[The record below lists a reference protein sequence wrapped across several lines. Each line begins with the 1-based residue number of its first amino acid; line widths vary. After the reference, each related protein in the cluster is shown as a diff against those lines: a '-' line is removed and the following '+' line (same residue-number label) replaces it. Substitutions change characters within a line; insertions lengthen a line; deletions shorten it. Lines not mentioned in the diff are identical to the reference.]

1 MPRALAWSE
10 SFSVGHAGLD
20 AEHRS
25 LIEAVNAIS
34 AADKA
39 NCAPKKMQSMLD
51 DLKAAVEKHF
61 DHENSLLRVIV
72 SDAATGHRSPKFLR
86 TMSEAAISEHID
98 DHQEAFA
105 YLDTVIRAKYSRTR
119 SEDQPLS
126 DDLINWFLEHA
137 IKHDAHLKAI
147 FQAIQSECP
156 HLLDG
161 VA

>member
-1 MPRALAWSE
+1 M
-10 SFSVGHAGLD
+10 
-20 AEHRS
+20 
-25 LIEAVNAIS
+25 
-34 AADKA
+34 K
-39 NCAPKKMQSMLD
+39 SMLD
-51 DLKAAVEKHF
+51 DLKTAVEKHF

-72 SDAATGHRSPKFLR
+72 SDAATGRRSPKFLR
-86 TMSEAAISEHID
+86 AMSEAAILEHID

-105 YLDTVIRAKYSRTR
+105 YLDTVIRSKYSRTQ

-126 DDLINWFLEHA
+126 DDLISWFLDHA